1 MQKCR
6 KFVLRA
12 LALCAGVFLL
22 SACHSPPP
30 APISQRPP
38 PPSEKIDYHLVS
50 QGETLF
56 AIAWRYEKDVD
67 KLARAN
73 GLRPPYTIY
82 RGQRLTLDTTR
93 IPPPRYT
100 SVAPKPA
107 PVSSSKTSTKTK
119 VVEVPPKTPV
129 KVTRPPPKSTAS
141 LPSNWNWQWP
151 TEGRVTKTYN
161 SDPLFKG
168 IDIQSLPGQAVMAA
182 APGIVVYSGEGLRGY
197 GRLVIVKHSEVY
209 LSAYAHCRTL
219 LVQEG
224 QVLKTGQKIAE
235 VGGDPA
241 NNKRLYFEIRKDG
254 KPVNPLAYLPK
265 R

>member
-1 MQKCR
+1 M
-6 KFVLRA
+6 LRA
-12 LALCAGVFLL
+12 LAFCAGLFLL

-56 AIAWRYEKDVD
+56 AIAWRYEKDVN

-73 GLRPPYTIY
+73 RLSPPYTIY
-82 RGQRLTLDTTR
+82 RGQRLTLDTKHL
-93 IPPPRYT
+93 PPPLSTRT
-100 SVAPKPA
+100 VAKPST
-107 PVSSSKTSTKTK
+107 VSSNRTSSNTR
-119 VVEVPPKTPV
+119 VVEVPAKTPV

-141 LPSNWNWQWP
+141 LPSSWSWQWP

-209 LSAYAHCRTL
+209 LSAYAHCRIL
-219 LVQEG
+219 LVREG
-224 QVLKTGQKIAE
+224 QVLKTGEKIAE
-235 VGGDPA
+235 VGGDPV

-254 KPVNPLAYLPK
+254 KPVNPLGYLPK